1 MVGGGVCQGESR
13 AHDGSVCIF
22 AGATRCSSIIYRFL
36 GKLDK
41 KIEKPREWEIVLH
54 SFVEFALAKD
64 GVEDGEEKGFSTYF
78 SGD

>member
-1 MVGGGVCQGESR
+1 
-13 AHDGSVCIF
+13 
-22 AGATRCSSIIYRFL
+22 L